1 MTGRHKDKQQLQTQ
15 PLVSQLLSP
24 LLDALPD
31 LCFLIARDGRIVAAN
46 TVATTTLQ
54 QPEASLRGRPF
65 TSLLFQSSQAAFLAD
80 LAICFERN
88 QMHHCVPMMTFPSGI
103 AHDVDICLSVYS
115 PGADA
120 GDDLCVAIVR
130 DISAERQKEI
140 DLLRFSNVAHFTLN
154 PLEITDVSG
163 KIIYVNPAFE
173 RASGYSK
180 EELIGR
186 NPNVF
191 GSGKHPKAFWQ
202 GMWKTITSGEVWVGE
217 VENKRRNGDPYLTHL
232 LISPIVDSKGLIIG
246 YFGVHRDITEQRRLE
261 QQLFQAQKME
271 SIGTMAAGIAH
282 EVGNPLTSI
291 SSLVQV
297 VQRTSQDDFTKEKL
311 ELIKHQVTRISRIIR
326 DLVDFS
332 RPSTYE
338 VQLTDINRCIRQA
351 VDIVRVGKKSKT
363 IQFDLALNEGVP
375 SLHLVP
381 DQVEQVLINILI
393 NAVDAVFDAQ
403 QQATD
408 GYAGR
413 ITLSSRVT
421 AENLEII
428 IVDNGKG
435 MPKEEVEQIFEP
447 FFTTKGVGEGTG
459 LGLWVSYGIVKS
471 FHGHIDVQSEQSKG
485 STFTILFPLHSH
497 Y

>member
-1 MTGRHKDKQQLQTQ
+1 MTGRHKDKQQLPTQ
-15 PLVSQLLSP
+15 PLVSQVLSP

-31 LCFLIARDGRIVAAN
+31 LCFLLARDSRIVAVNRA
-46 TVATTTLQ
+46 ATASLQ
-54 QPEASLRGRPF
+54 QPASLLLGRPF
-65 TSLLFQSSQAAFLAD
+65 TSLLYPSSHGGFLVD
-80 LAICFERN
+80 LATCFE
-88 QMHHCVPMMTFPSGI
+88 QKEMHHCAPMMSLPNGV
-103 AHDVDICLSVYS
+103 AHDVDVCLSLYT
-115 PGADA
+115 PA
-120 GDDLCVAIVR
+120 GGGEQELCVAVVR
-130 DISAERQKEI
+130 DISVEKQKEI

-154 PLEITDVSG
+154 PLEITDMEG

-180 EELIGR
+180 EELIGK

-191 GSGKHPKAFWQ
+191 GSGKHPRIFWE

-232 LISPIVDSKGLIIG
+232 LISPVVDGRGAIIG
-246 YFGVHRDITEQRRLE
+246 FFGVHRDITEQRRLE

-363 IQFDLALNEGVP
+363 IHFELSLNEGVP

-403 QQATD
+403 QEERE

-413 ITLSSRVT
+413 IAVSSRVS
-421 AENLEII
+421 AENLEILI
-428 IVDNGKG
+428 IDNGKG
-435 MPKEEVEQIFEP
+435 MPTEEVEQIFEP

-471 FHGHIDVQSEQSKG
+471 FHGHIDVQSELTKG